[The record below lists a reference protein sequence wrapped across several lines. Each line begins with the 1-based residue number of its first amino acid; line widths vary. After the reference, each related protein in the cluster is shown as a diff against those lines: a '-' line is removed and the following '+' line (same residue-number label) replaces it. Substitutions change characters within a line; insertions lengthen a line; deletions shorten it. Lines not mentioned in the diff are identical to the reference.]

1 MHDPITTLLIQ
12 LAVLLAAAKVAGWI
26 SVKVGQP
33 AVLGEILI
41 GILLGNVTL
50 LGFHGFEPMKT
61 DPILAILAS
70 LGVILLLFEV
80 GLQSTVQEMMRVGP
94 SSVLVATLGVVTPF
108 ALGWLAGA
116 WLLPHETGLVHAFLG
131 AVLTATSVGITARV
145 LRDLG
150 FSRTVEARI
159 ILGAAVVD
167 DVFGLVILAA
177 LSGIITAANQ
187 GGGGLNAAEVAW
199 ISVKALGFLVAAIQI
214 GRKLT
219 PRLLALASRIRVTG
233 MLLTSG
239 LVICLGLAYLGT
251 LVGLSPIVGAF
262 AAGLILEAGH
272 FKNFEESR
280 ESSIESLLHPIST
293 FLVPIFFVL
302 TGLKVELRSFAD
314 GRIVVLALV
323 LTAAAWVGKQACSLG
338 VLERGVN
345 RLAVGLGMVPRGE
358 VGLIFANVGAT
369 LVIAGRPVITPE
381 LYSAVVIMV
390 ILTTVV
396 TPAALQWGLKRT
408 VPRPTEPRAPASA
421 RAGPGP

>member
-1 MHDPITTLLIQ
+1 
-12 LAVLLAAAKVAGWI
+12 
-26 SVKVGQP
+26 
-33 AVLGEILI
+33 
-41 GILLGNVTL
+41 
-50 LGFHGFEPMKT
+50 
-61 DPILAILAS
+61 
-70 LGVILLLFEV
+70 
-80 GLQSTVQEMMRVGP
+80 
-94 SSVLVATLGVVTPF
+94 
-108 ALGWLAGA
+108 
-116 WLLPHETGLVHAFLG
+116 
-131 AVLTATSVGITARV
+131 
-145 LRDLG
+145 
-150 FSRTVEARI
+150 
-159 ILGAAVVD
+159 
-167 DVFGLVILAA
+167 
-177 LSGIITAANQ
+177 
-187 GGGGLNAAEVAW
+187 
-199 ISVKALGFLVAAIQI
+199 
-214 GRKLT
+214 
-219 PRLLALASRIRVTG
+219 

-239 LVICLGLAYLGT
+239 LVICFGLAYLGT

-272 FKNFEESR
+272 FNNFEESR